1 MSLFAQELNRI
12 WRPGIFA
19 ALLVSGI
26 AFWFLVGKGP
36 GVVAFP
42 NGSQATFHF
51 ELAQEW
57 ADRFG
62 ASIDDAEMREIRAE
76 ARAAE
81 TAFESDLATLDGAA
95 ERDLRTRADF
105 DAFSIEVLDR
115 EYGVQQ
121 AGGEPDDALKA
132 DIALSERILALPSHE
147 RAYEMDLWLQALEGE
162 GGARGYLSHMWL
174 QDIETYLN
182 RLSTWLVAAPMF
194 VMAPVAASDQ
204 LHRMRAVQWSSRI
217 GRKVFGAQLAA
228 AVLSAALVLAV
239 SLCAWAVPLAGAGV
253 GALMDCVITGPLS
266 GYVCGWDMTLGAY
279 VAARVA
285 LMVGLGLA
293 AGLLSFVLARM
304 SAGYVGMLVRVVPVC
319 AGFGWLLAPVLFD
332 HALCERSVP
341 RSANPFSTGWLP
353 VGGELAFVAVIAL
366 VAIVSCVFSCMRER
380 RCDAR

>member
-1 MSLFAQELNRI
+1 MSLFAQELSRI

-36 GVVAFP
+36 GIVAFP

-62 ASIDDAEMREIRAE
+62 ASIDDAEMCEIRAE

-182 RLSTWLVAAPMF
+182 RLSTWLVVAPMF
-194 VMAPVAASDQ
+194 VMAPVAVSDQ

-239 SLCAWAVPLAGAGV
+239 SLCAWAVPLAGAGI

-341 RSANPFSTGWLP
+341 GGANPFSTGWLP

-380 RCDAR
+380 RCDA